1 MNQSCPVPSRYRPP
15 GPPSSDSKGSPSN
28 ECDMDHF
35 WSNHLNGALF
45 VFGDGSVR
53 FIPYTAQPV
62 MQALGTRNGGEV
74 IDSTQY

>member
-1 MNQSCPVPSRYRPP
+1 M
-15 GPPSSDSKGSPSN
+15 GSPSN

-62 MQALGTRNGGEV
+62 MKSLGTRNGGEV
-74 IDSTQY
+74 FDSTQY